1 MNAGEVI
8 LTPES
13 LRFVPPEL
21 PQEAI
26 LRVLEDQY
34 GLTGTLEPL
43 EGERDQNHRLRTSDG
58 ALYVSKVSSLQEDPA
73 VIDFQISA
81 LLHLQKKDPELPAPR
96 LLRTQRGEVLTHVQD
111 PDERPHP
118 LRVLGYLPGIPFG
131 ESCPSLAGLEKI
143 GAFQGRVSRAL
154 ADFQHKAARHFMP
167 WDISNGL
174 VFNKGLFDEAGAD
187 IQASVSRFLPHL
199 QSVTFPAL
207 PSLRRQV
214 IHNDCHSYNLLRADA
229 QSEELIGIID
239 FGDMIEAPL
248 IQDVAVSMASFIR
261 TQPLQLEAIAS
272 IAKGF
277 HRVYPFED
285 EEFDVVY
292 DLVILRLVVALL
304 LIDYRLRISAS
315 PDAELAAENQMVMET
330 LGSFGDLERAAVA
343 AYLREA
349 CQMRAR

>member
-1 MNAGEVI
+1 MNVGEVI
-8 LTPES
+8 LTPED

-43 EGERDQNHRLRTSDG
+43 AGERDQNHRLRTPDG

-81 LLHLQKKDPELPAPR
+81 LLHLQQKDPELPVPR
-96 LLRTQRGEVLTHVQD
+96 LLRTRDGEVLAHV
-111 PDERPHP
+111 PDREGRPHP

-131 ESCPSLAGLEKI
+131 ESCPSLAGLDKI

-154 ADFQHKAARHFMP
+154 SDFDHKAARHFMP

-174 VFNKGLFDEAGAD
+174 VFNKGLFDDAGAD
-187 IQASVSRFLPHL
+187 IQALVSRFLPHL
-199 QSVTFPAL
+199 KAVTFPAL
-207 PSLRRQV
+207 SNLRRQV
-214 IHNDCHSYNLLRADA
+214 IHNDCHSGNLLRADA
-229 QSEELIGIID
+229 QSEEVVGVID

-248 IQDVAVSMASFIR
+248 IQDIAVSMASFIR

-277 HRVYPFED
+277 HSAYHFED
-285 EEFDVVY
+285 KEFDLVY

-304 LIDYRLRISAS
+304 LIDYRLRISNN
-315 PDAELAAENQMVMET
+315 PLVELVEENQLIMGALER
-330 LGSFGDLERAAVA
+330 FGDLERDAVA
-343 AYLREA
+343 AYLRQT
-349 CQMRAR
+349 CG